1 MIKFTI
7 TGNPCSSKNSIRSGI
22 TKQGRNYTYKTK
34 AVKEYFDKGLKELKR
49 QSYEHYDTAW
59 DWYGI
64 MQDDTNELIDMDFPI
79 SSPCEVSFIFY
90 VKDNRKRDL
99 VNLCQAPCDLLQK
112 ARIIEN
118 DYLVASLDGS
128 RIAGIDKD
136 NPRTEIIIK
145 VKE

>member
-34 AVKEYFDKGLKELKR
+34 SVKEYFDKGLKELQEQCKAGYFIFFEHISGEEFYHHYIDLPIK
-49 QSYEHYDTAW
+49 SYV
-59 DWYGI
+59 
-64 MQDDTNELIDMDFPI
+64 
-79 SSPCEVSFIFY
+79 EVSFIFY

-112 ARIIEN
+112 AGIIEN

-128 RIAGIDKD
+128 RIAGIDKE

>member
-1 MIKFTI
+1 LAIKFTI
-7 TGNPCSSKNSIRSGI
+7 TGNPVSSKNSIRSGI

-34 AVKEYFDKGLKELKR
+34 AVKEYFDNGLKELQEQSMGAYLCYATIDTDNKIKTHKVELPI
-49 QSYEHYDTAW
+49 QSY
-59 DWYGI
+59 I
-64 MQDDTNELIDMDFPI
+64 
-79 SSPCEVSFIFY
+79 EVSFIFY

-112 ARIIEN
+112 AGIIEN
-118 DYLVASLDGS
+118 DYLIISLDGS